1 MDEQNFPNIFEE
13 PEHDPQHE
21 LPPQKRLERSRT
33 DVIISGTC
41 SGIAKYM
48 NIDTGIVRLF
58 ALLGLLFGIWIIAA
72 YFVTAFLIPA
82 EYEFVEPTDEE
93 KEFQRKVNFRIVIG
107 GLLMLTGLH
116 LGLVSLGLFS
126 SERLFV
132 MPDSFLFP
140 FIAIIVGSYFLGMK
154 EYKTADHP
162 GLYPERFIRSRNDRK
177 LLGVCGGF
185 ARYLNVESTTVRIIF
200 AIATL
205 LTLGF
210 FAVVYLL
217 FALTIKMEEQE
228 VASQQ

>member
-1 MDEQNFPNIFEE
+1 M
-13 PEHDPQHE
+13 
-21 LPPQKRLERSRT
+21 PPQKRLERSRT

-48 NIDTGIVRLF
+48 NTSPSIIRLF

-72 YFVTAFLIPA
+72 YFVAAFLIPA
-82 EYEFVEPTDEE
+82 EFEFDEPTDEE
-93 KEFQRKVNFRIVIG
+93 KEIQRKVNFRTVIG

-116 LGLVSLGLFS
+116 LGFVTLGFFS
-126 SERLFV
+126 SDRLFL

-154 EYKTADHP
+154 EYKTVNPA
-162 GLYPERFIRSRNDRK
+162 GRYPERFIRSREDRR

-200 AIATL
+200 ALATL

-228 VASQQ
+228 IASE

>member
-13 PEHDPQHE
+13 PEHNPQHE
-21 LPPQKRLERSRT
+21 QPPQKRLERSRT
-33 DVIISGTC
+33 DVIISGAC
-41 SGIAKYM
+41 SGIAKYL

-58 ALLGLLFGIWIIAA
+58 AMLGLLFGIWIIAA

-93 KEFQRKVNFRIVIG
+93 KEIQRKVNFRTIIG
-107 GLLMLTGLH
+107 GLLILTGLH
-116 LGLVSLGLFS
+116 LGFVTLGLFS
-126 SERLFV
+126 YDRLFV

-154 EYKTADHP
+154 EYKQVNESDR
-162 GLYPERFIRSRNDRK
+162 YPERFIRSRSDRR

-185 ARYLNVESTTVRIIF
+185 ARYLNVETTTVRIIF
-200 AIATL
+200 SLATL

-210 FAVVYLL
+210 FAIVYLL
-217 FALTIKMEEQE
+217 FALTIKTEEQE
-228 VASQQ
+228 FASQQ